1 MCNFD
6 NSIRIWIQQVIL
18 MLMRIRIRN
27 PGPNSTDEQIRV
39 SLGVFFVY
47 QMLKFRKPKTN
58 FLLHGAASDMTWG
71 GFNWRL
77 NFRWYRVPQRELD
90 RRNGDRSQP
99 VRTPTMAGGL
109 FSIDR
114 QAFQLWV
121 NFWARYQ
128 LLLVNN
134 RGFNCIRN
142 WNQHKIL
149 RFFDTL
155 DIYDEKFLG
164 S

>member
-1 MCNFD
+1 
-6 NSIRIWIQQVIL
+6 
-18 MLMRIRIRN
+18 MRISV
-27 PGPNSTDEQIRV
+27 GS
-39 SLGVFFVY
+39 FFVY

-114 QAFQLWV
+114 QAFHFPVMSSFLRDTAI
-121 NFWARYQ
+121 ARY
-128 LLLVNN
+128 
-134 RGFNCIRN
+134 R
-142 WNQHKIL
+142 
-149 RFFDTL
+149 
-155 DIYDEKFLG
+155 
-164 S
+164 